1 MGQEQTQEI
10 TPNEGQEYVYLL
22 ELQNKK
28 YYVGRTNNVERR
40 LNEHRTR
47 SDVEWVRAHGFVRLV
62 CAHPITSRLEEDLEV
77 KKAML
82 EFGVDNVR
90 GGTYSASVLPLQ
102 VKALLQNELV
112 HAEDKCFAC
121 GSQDH
126 YVAQCG
132 SGKPKV
138 AAKPK
143 ANINTCVRCQR
154 NNHTLE
160 KCNAFTKLDGTK
172 LCAGVTKEGNKC
184 RLTPAGNYKYCK
196 HHYR

>member
-1 MGQEQTQEI
+1 MGQEQTQEVQPL
-10 TPNEGQEYVYLL
+10 TSNEGQEYVYLL

-40 LNEHRTR
+40 MQEHRSG
-47 SDVEWVRAHGFVRLV
+47 SDVEWVRTHGFVRLV
-62 CAHPITSRLEEDLEV
+62 STRPITSRLEEDLEV

-112 HAEDKCFAC
+112 HAENRCFSC
-121 GSQDH
+121 GSQGH
-126 YVAQCG
+126 YAAQC
-132 SGKPKV
+132 KPKV
-138 AAKPK
+138 VEKAKP
-143 ANINTCVRCQR
+143 NVCVRCQR

-172 LCAGVTKEGNKC
+172 LCAGVTREGTKC